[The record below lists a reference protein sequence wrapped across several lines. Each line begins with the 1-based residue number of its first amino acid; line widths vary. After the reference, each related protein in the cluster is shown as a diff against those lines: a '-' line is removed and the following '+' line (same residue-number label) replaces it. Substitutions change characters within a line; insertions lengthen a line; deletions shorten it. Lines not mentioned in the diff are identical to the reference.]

1 MEDSVEKK
9 QNAGAPAPPGLSS
22 ESLRWWEEMVSKFD
36 MEPHHLELLRIAA
49 EALDEYRAA
58 RAVIAKDGQSYS
70 AGRGLRRARPE
81 VAIAHNARLAFI
93 RAIRELNLPSGE
105 PEDPQLAFDDLESTI
120 RSD

>member
-1 MEDSVEKK
+1 MEESAEKK
-9 QNAGAPAPPGLSS
+9 ECVRAPAPPALSS
-22 ESLRWWEEMVSKFD
+22 ETLHWWEEMVSKFD

-93 RAIRELNLPSGE
+93 RAIRELNLPGQDAESVQDE
-105 PEDPQLAFDDLESTI
+105 LPFDNN
-120 RSD
+120 

>member
-1 MEDSVEKK
+1 MEDFAEKK
-9 QNAGAPAPPGLSS
+9 GNVGAPAPPGLSS

-81 VAIAHNARLAFI
+81 VAIAHNARQAFI
-93 RAIRELNLPSGE
+93 RAVRELNLPGQ
-105 PEDPQLAFDDLESTI
+105 DAESVQ
-120 RSD
+120 DELPFEHN